1 MKKGI
6 INAAEGIMKRSIE
19 IKGDSQEIESED
31 LVIISLQNSLVE
43 KAKDINYLLDKK
55 RIQSINIILRSML
68 EQYVSLIYILK
79 GKTKLKAKLYIYSF
93 KIQRIEKLID
103 TMNFME
109 NMNEYDI
116 SENDNIRKIILE
128 KIQRDDPKLNSI
140 EDYISKL
147 KESYDDVQPYK
158 PNKKDKFYYEKWYN
172 INGKIRGMRNLMKEI
187 NIADADYEFFYSLAS
202 MDVHGISAFGNV
214 KASKNELVLESSL
227 DIKLLESLMTSYL
240 ISSAKAITN
249 YYSVNNDSKI
259 KGYMK
264 QFEINFKYQSV
275 NK

>member
-79 GKTKLKAKLYIYSF
+79 DQTKLKAKLYIYSF

-109 NMNEYDI
+109 NMDEYDI

>member
-19 IKGDSQEIESED
+19 IKGNSQEIESED

-68 EQYVSLIYILK
+68 EQYVSLMYILK
-79 GKTKLKAKLYIYSF
+79 GKTKLKAKLFIYSY
-93 KIQRIEKLID
+93 KIQKLVKMIT
-103 TMNFME
+103 TMNHME
-109 NMNEYDI
+109 NMDEYDT
-116 SENDNIRKIILE
+116 SENDSIRKKVLE
-128 KIQRDDPKLNSI
+128 EIHRDYPQLNSI
-140 EDYISKL
+140 EDYISHLKKL
-147 KESYDDVQPYK
+147 YDDIQPNNPK
-158 PNKKDKFYYEKWYN
+158 NKKDFYYEKWYN
-172 INGKIRGMRNLMKEI
+172 INGKIDGMRSLMKEI
-187 NIADADYEFFYSLAS
+187 HMTDAEYEFFYRLSS

-214 KASKNELVLESSL
+214 KASKNELALESSL

-240 ISSAKAITN
+240 IFSAKAIAN